1 MNTALVSSIM
11 ALPVQL
17 RKTLTWDRG
26 KELSGHAQLALD
38 TGTKVFFAEQL
49 QSLQQAGVASTG

>member
-1 MNTALVSSIM
+1 MNAALNASIT

-26 KELSGHAQLALD
+26 KELAGHAQLTLD
-38 TGTKVFFAEQL
+38 TGTRMFFAGPH
-49 QSLQQAGVASTG
+49 SPW